1 MLYFFC
7 LLVDCDHRDLH
18 ALTHSFPTRRSSDVS
33 TRVTPVTFF
42 QRSATARC
50 TAMPPPS
57 VRRRC
62 EKSIFSKPGVLSR
75 PLNSVLTPVIAVNGT
90 FDNSLT
96 KRSEEHTSELQSL
109 MRISYAVFCLKKK
122 NTQKEKQ
129 KNNT

>member
-96 KRSEEHTSELQSL
+96 KPGRSEEPRVRKGWVRQVSSGWSPYL
-109 MRISYAVFCLKKK
+109 YK
-122 NTQKEKQ
+122 
-129 KNNT
+129 KNNTNTK